1 MVVRWWTRKCAPGPG
16 YVLFLSLALA
26 QLLAGCAGRPLW
38 RDTVGDTRIEIL
50 FEGTDSEQF
59 PHILGRIHPS
69 AVLQAHK
76 IFREDNGRF
85 ISVEDVINGGNAV
98 S

>member
-1 MVVRWWTRKCAPGPG
+1 MPRA
-16 YVLFLSLALA
+16 
-26 QLLAGCAGRPLW
+26 
-38 RDTVGDTRIEIL
+38 L